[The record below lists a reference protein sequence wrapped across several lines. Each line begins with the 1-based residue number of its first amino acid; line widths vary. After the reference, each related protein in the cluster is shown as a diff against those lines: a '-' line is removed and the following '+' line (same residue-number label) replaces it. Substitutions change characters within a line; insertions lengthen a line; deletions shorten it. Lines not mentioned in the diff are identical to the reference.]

1 MVSPCQPAFPE
12 IGLSIQA
19 GRSRRLPGMLVA
31 LSEAWK
37 VSIALI
43 GLFGVVFTALVT
55 GLIIFAAAQALA
67 ERQQNLERRNGR
79 S

>member
-1 MVSPCQPAFPE
+1 
-12 IGLSIQA
+12 
-19 GRSRRLPGMLVA
+19 MLVA

-43 GLFGVVFTALVT
+43 GLFGVVFPALVT
-55 GLIIFAAAQALA
+55 GLIIFAAAQAVA
-67 ERQQNLERRNGR
+67 ERQQNLERRHGR

>member
-1 MVSPCQPAFPE
+1 
-12 IGLSIQA
+12 
-19 GRSRRLPGMLVA
+19 MLVA

-43 GLFGVVFTALVT
+43 GLFGVVFPALVT
-55 GLIIFAAAQALA
+55 GLIIFAAAQAMA
-67 ERQQNLERRNGR
+67 ERQQNLERRHGR